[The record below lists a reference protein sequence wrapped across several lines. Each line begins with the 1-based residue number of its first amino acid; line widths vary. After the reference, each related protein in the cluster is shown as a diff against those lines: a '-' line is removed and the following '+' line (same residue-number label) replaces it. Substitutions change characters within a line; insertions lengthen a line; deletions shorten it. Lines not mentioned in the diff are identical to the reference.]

1 MKVVLQ
7 RVSRASVKTDEH
19 FEAIEQ
25 GFLLL
30 VGIGEETVE
39 ADLTAM
45 AKKISSARLFEDE
58 DGKMNR
64 SIQDVEGSIL
74 SISQFTLYADVRKG
88 NRPSFT
94 KARNPA
100 EASKMYDRFNE
111 LLRHENLTVKTGM
124 FGADM
129 AIELIND
136 GPVTIIYESQD
147 GKIQ

>member
-7 RVSRASVKTDEH
+7 RVSRASVTTDEH
-19 FEAIEQ
+19 FEKIEQ

-45 AKKISSARLFEDE
+45 AKKISSARLFEDK

-64 SIQDVEGSIL
+64 SIQDVGGSVL

-94 KARNPA
+94 KAKNQA
-100 EASKMYDRFNE
+100 EASDMYDQFNE
-111 LLRHENLTVKTGM
+111 LLRQENLMVKTGS

-129 AIELIND
+129 AVELIND
-136 GPVTIIYESQD
+136 GPVTIIYESLG